1 MEKNDIFQPISV
13 VLNGSN
19 YRHWCEAMHTFLKG
33 RKLWRYVT
41 CDLTCPKQTET
52 ETNEKFV
59 DSLEDWDS
67 RNHQI
72 ITWLRNTFVP
82 SIHL

>member
-1 MEKNDIFQPISV
+1 MDKNDISQPIYV

-19 YRHWCEAMHTFLKG
+19 YRHWYEAMRSFLKG

-41 CDLTCPKQTET
+41 GDLTCPTQSQT

-59 DSLEDWDS
+59 DRLED
-67 RNHQI
+67 
-72 ITWLRNTFVP
+72 
-82 SIHL
+82 